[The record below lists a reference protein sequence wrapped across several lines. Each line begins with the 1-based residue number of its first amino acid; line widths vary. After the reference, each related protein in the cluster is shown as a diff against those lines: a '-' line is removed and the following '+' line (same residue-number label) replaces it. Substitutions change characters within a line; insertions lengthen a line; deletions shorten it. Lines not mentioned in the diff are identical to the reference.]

1 MPDLTDLVGTMRK
14 MAEAQ
19 ADKANKDGDGAG
31 ENSGD
36 GASRSKPE
44 DNERF
49 REIRAVL
56 AKNKI
61 TRGVSPEKLRL
72 ILEELGPTYIKL
84 GQIMSMHSD
93 ILPGP
98 YCDEL
103 AKLNY
108 DVPPMPFSEVVEV
121 IEESYGCPYTDIFEW
136 IDEKTLGSAS
146 IAQVHKATLKNLRQ
160 DEQKDVIIKVQ
171 RKGVYEI
178 MSRDISLLRRLVKH
192 MPPVGDLKNIIDLGM
207 VIDEMWAVAKEEM
220 DFFKEACNMAEFAR
234 NNKDIKYVGCPK
246 MFVEY
251 TTDKALVMEYIDGC
265 AIDDVEYLTAHGYDL
280 DEIGRKLVNNFIKQ
294 VMEDGFFHA
303 DPHPGN
309 VKVRDGKIIWIDM
322 GMMGRLSDKDRR
334 IMVRGVRSIAMHDIQ
349 GTVNAVLDLGEISG
363 TPDRDKLYTAIKG
376 FLEQYGS
383 VSFGSLDIAA
393 ALQCLMDI
401 MKDNG
406 IALPHG
412 MTMLCRGL
420 AHMQGVLSTISPDIN
435 MLEIAT
441 SRMTD
446 DFIENLDMRS
456 ELVKYGR
463 AMYRAV
469 DRGIEIPALTSQ
481 VMKEYLAGQSRINI
495 TLVSSA
501 KLDELIYSSI
511 RNVVIG
517 LGVAALLIASSIMC
531 NTEMKPQI
539 FGIPLLGFI
548 GYFIAVTVSGFLII
562 RNIVLKI
569 LARRRKKRQ
578 KRLKV

>member
-1 MPDLTDLVGTMRK
+1 MPDLTDIVGTMKK

-19 ADKANKDGDGAG
+19 ADMANNEDKGPG
-31 ENSGD
+31 EYVGD

-44 DNERF
+44 DSERF

-61 TRGVSPEKLRL
+61 TRGVPPEKLRI
-72 ILEELGPTYIKL
+72 ILEELGPTFIKL

-93 ILPGP
+93 ILPGA
-98 YCDEL
+98 YCNEL
-103 AKLNY
+103 SKLNY
-108 DVPPMPFSEVVEV
+108 DVPPMAFSEVIEV
-121 IEESYGCPYTDIFEW
+121 IEGSYGCPYTDIFEW

-146 IAQVHKATLKNLRQ
+146 IAQVHKATLKDPGQ
-160 DEQKDVIIKVQ
+160 DGQKDVIVKVQ

-234 NNKDIKYVGCPK
+234 NNKDVKYVGCPK

-251 TTDKALVMEYIDGC
+251 TTDKVLVMEYIGGC
-265 AIDDVEYLTAHGYDL
+265 AIDDVEYLTSRGYDL
-280 DEIGRKLVNNFIKQ
+280 DEIGRKFVNNFIKQ

-309 VKVRDGKIIWIDM
+309 VKILDGKIIWIDM

-334 IMVRGVRSIAMHDIQ
+334 LMARGVRSIAMHDIQ
-349 GTVNAVLDLGEISG
+349 GTVNAVLDLSEIHG

-376 FLEQYGS
+376 FLDQYGS

-406 IALPHG
+406 ISLPHG

-420 AHMQGVLSTISPDIN
+420 AHMQGVLGTISPDVN
-435 MLEIAT
+435 MLDIAT
-441 SRMTD
+441 SRITD
-446 DFIENLDMRS
+446 EFIENLDFRS
-456 ELVKYGR
+456 ELLKYGR
-463 AMYRAV
+463 AFYRAA

-481 VMKEYLAGQSRINI
+481 VLKEHMAGQSKLNI

-501 KLDELIYSSI
+501 KVDELIYSSI

-531 NTEMKPQI
+531 TTQMEPRV
-539 FGIPLLGFI
+539 FGIPLFGAI
-548 GYFIAVTVSGFLII
+548 GYFVAVAVSGFLIV
-562 RNIVLKI
+562 RNICLKI
-569 LARRRKKRQ
+569 IARRRKKR
-578 KRLKV
+578 